1 MGAHTWHLDAPLL
14 CACSVQAWPGKGR
27 GVETCRLERK
37 PDLPRGGL
45 VSKEAK
51 GGAQGRSRGSDLH
64 LEVQAAA
71 GCPQGFK
78 QEVSCVL
85 SRDPSGGGGRCLRG
99 LAVWF
104 PHSRV
109 ALVPPRRPLQ
119 GPWGAVSL
127 DL

>member
-1 MGAHTWHLDAPLL
+1 M
-14 CACSVQAWPGKGR
+14 
-27 GVETCRLERK
+27 ETCRLERK
-37 PDLPRGGL
+37 PDLPRGAL
-45 VSKEAK
+45 VSKEAQ
-51 GGAQGRSRGSDLH
+51 GGAQGRSRGSGRH
-64 LEVQAAA
+64 LEVQVAV

-85 SRDPSGGGGRCLRG
+85 FRDPSDGGGGCLRG

-119 GPWGAVSL
+119 RPWRAVFS
-127 DL
+127 